1 MKSHDVIPDIET
13 PHDARLEALM
23 LGMVPRVERRSCDGL
38 FIQSLQGEELSD
50 NSLLMLLL
58 SSELMA
64 RLIEVTPSLTH
75 GSSRVA
81 MPGGLEM
88 LMALCKC

>member
-1 MKSHDVIPDIET
+1 MFDCLFNHHRVRSLSH
-13 PHDARLEALM
+13 
-23 LGMVPRVERRSCDGL
+23 
-38 FIQSLQGEELSD
+38 

-64 RLIEVTPSLTH
+64 RWIEVTPSLTH

>member
-1 MKSHDVIPDIET
+1 MFDCLFNHHRVRSLSH
-13 PHDARLEALM
+13 
-23 LGMVPRVERRSCDGL
+23 
-38 FIQSLQGEELSD
+38 
-50 NSLLMLLL
+50 NSLLMRLL

-64 RLIEVTPSLTH
+64 RSIEVTPSLTH

-88 LMALCKC
+88 LTAL

>member
-1 MKSHDVIPDIET
+1 M
-13 PHDARLEALM
+13 
-23 LGMVPRVERRSCDGL
+23 

-64 RLIEVTPSLTH
+64 RWIEVTPSLTH

-81 MPGGLEM
+81 MLGGLEM